1 MSATPHV
8 RVSADTPL
16 QAQPTQARTPEVQA
30 AIDAI
35 LPAFAAVVRCGM
47 ETDAAEDTTRLVM
60 RGPASTGA
68 QHKEAAA
75 SPCQEIAAAS
85 QPLTITH

>member
-1 MSATPHV
+1 MSATLHLH
-8 RVSADTPL
+8 VSADSPL
-16 QAQPTQARTPEVQA
+16 QAQPAQARTPEVQA

-60 RGPASTGA
+60 RGPAITGA
-68 QHKEAAA
+68 RHKKAVAAPAKSTTTA
-75 SPCQEIAAAS
+75 SSLP
-85 QPLTITH
+85 TH